1 MFLSMPVPMQIYAG
15 TESALTCPL
24 TVSEGR
30 QWIREYIKEKGI
42 KKEEIQQANQRLEK
56 QGEKNENETAGFF
69 GHLKRQKETT
79 PPAIQMKDVWFR
91 YEKDSP
97 DVIQDLSLEVKKGEF
112 YALVGGNGTGKS
124 TTLSLLGRVHQ
135 PYSGRIYLDG
145 KDLRSFSDRE
155 LYCGY
160 LGVMPQ
166 NPQSIFLK
174 KTVLEDL

>member
-1 MFLSMPVPMQIYAG
+1 
-15 TESALTCPL
+15 
-24 TVSEGR
+24 
-30 QWIREYIKEKGI
+30 
-42 KKEEIQQANQRLEK
+42 
-56 QGEKNENETAGFF
+56 
-69 GHLKRQKETT
+69 
-79 PPAIQMKDVWFR
+79 MKDVWFR

-155 LYCGY
+155 LYGGY

-166 NPQSIFLK
+166 NPPEHLFK
-174 KTVLEDL
+174 KDGTRRPL